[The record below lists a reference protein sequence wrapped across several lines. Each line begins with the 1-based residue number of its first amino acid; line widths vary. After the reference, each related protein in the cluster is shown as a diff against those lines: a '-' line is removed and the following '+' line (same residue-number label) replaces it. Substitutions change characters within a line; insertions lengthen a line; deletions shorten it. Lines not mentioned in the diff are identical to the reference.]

1 MLKEQSYTDKA
12 KSVYICDMCK
22 KEINLNEKNK
32 LSVQKQG
39 KSKKIKDLC
48 DRCYGIVIKSIENY
62 AKKKEELCQKKKKE
76 Q

>member
-12 KSVYICDMCK
+12 KSIYICDMCK
-22 KEINLNEKNK
+22 KKIEYNERNK
-32 LSVQKQG
+32 ISVQKQG
-39 KSKKIKDLC
+39 KSKKAKDLC
-48 DRCYGIVIKSIENY
+48 DRCYGIVIRSIENY